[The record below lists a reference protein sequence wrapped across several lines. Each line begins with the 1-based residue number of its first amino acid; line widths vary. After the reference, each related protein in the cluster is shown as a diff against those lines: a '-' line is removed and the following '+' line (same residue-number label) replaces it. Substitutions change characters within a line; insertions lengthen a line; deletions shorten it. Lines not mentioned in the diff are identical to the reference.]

1 LSNFTIISYQ
11 KLNMPKILVFGAAGF
26 LGRHVQT
33 ELMQQGFEV
42 FGFGHRDTG
51 LHQALDL
58 TNLEAV
64 QNALEEHQPSAIIN
78 CAGRTLGTRFEL
90 VRDNILVV
98 TNLLEAISQKAP
110 NARLVHIGSAAEYG
124 MPQDQNALTEEAP
137 TRPDGQYGIT
147 KLAASALVIQASLTN
162 QIDGVV
168 LRLSNPLGAGMNEGT
183 LPGRAAKL
191 FKTALET
198 SDTTITLGPL
208 EAFRDFIDAR
218 DVAKAALLAATAA
231 KPEHKLFNLGS
242 GNATQARVLIQTLA
256 KIAGFT
262 GEILERDLGSARSA
276 GVSWQQADISRIKN
290 WLAWQPQ
297 FKIEESLTQ
306 LWNAANT

>member
-1 LSNFTIISYQ
+1 
-11 KLNMPKILVFGAAGF
+11 MPKIILFGAAGF

-33 ELMQQGFEV
+33 ELEQQGFDV
-42 FGFGHRDTG
+42 VGFGHRDTG
-51 LHQALDL
+51 IHRVLDL
-58 TNLEAV
+58 TNLAELQQV
-64 QNALEEHQPSAIIN
+64 LQQQPSAIIN

-98 TNLLEAISQKAP
+98 TNLLEAISQKAAS
-110 NARLVHIGSAAEYG
+110 ARLVHIGSAAEYG
-124 MPQDQNALTEEAP
+124 MPQDQNALTEDAP

-147 KLAASALVIQASLTN
+147 KLAASALVMQASLTN
-162 QIDGVV
+162 QVDGVV
-168 LRLSNPLGAGMNEGT
+168 LRLSNPLGAGMSDGT

-191 FKTALET
+191 FKNALET
-198 SDTTITLGPL
+198 GETTITLGPL

-218 DVAKAALLAATAA
+218 DVAKAAVLAATAA
-231 KPEHKLFNLGS
+231 KPEQKLFNLGS
-242 GNATQARVLIQTLA
+242 GQATQARDLIQTLA

-290 WLAWQPQ
+290 WLAWQPE
-297 FKIEESLTQ
+297 FKIEDSLRQ
-306 LWNAANT
+306 LWNALSA

>member
-1 LSNFTIISYQ
+1 
-11 KLNMPKILVFGAAGF
+11 MPKILLFGAAGF

-33 ELMQQGFEV
+33 ELEQQGVEAV
-42 FGFGHRDTG
+42 GFGYSDTG
-51 LHQALDL
+51 LHQVLDL
-58 TNLEAV
+58 TDLRAL
-64 QNALEEHQPSAIIN
+64 QAALEQHQPSAIIN

-124 MPQDQNALTEEAP
+124 MPQNLNALTEDAP

-162 QIDGVV
+162 QVDGLV
-168 LRLSNPLGAGMNEGT
+168 LRLSNPLGAGMPEGT
-183 LPGRAAKL
+183 LPGRAASL
-191 FKTALET
+191 IKTALE
-198 SDTTITLGPL
+198 SGQSSITLGPL

-218 DVAKAALLAATAA
+218 DVAKAAVLAATAS
-231 KPEHKLFNLGS
+231 KPDQKLFNLGS

-256 KIAGFT
+256 KIAGFH

-276 GVSWQQADISRIKN
+276 GVSWQQADISRIKH
-290 WLAWQPQ
+290 WLTWQPQ
-297 FKIEESLTQ
+297 FNIEDSLRQ
-306 LWNAANT
+306 LWNALSA

>member
-1 LSNFTIISYQ
+1 
-11 KLNMPKILVFGAAGF
+11 MPKILVFGAAGF

-33 ELMQQGFEV
+33 ELEQQGFEAI
-42 FGFGHRDTG
+42 GFGHRETG

-64 QNALEEHQPSAIIN
+64 CETLGQHQPSAIIN

-110 NARLVHIGSAAEYG
+110 SARLVHIGSAAEYG
-124 MPQDQNALTEEAP
+124 MPQNLDALTEDAP

-147 KLAASALVIQASLTN
+147 KLAASALVVQASLSN
-162 QIDGVV
+162 QVNGVV
-168 LRLSNPLGAGMNEGT
+168 LRLSNPLGAGMPEGT
-183 LPGRAAKL
+183 LPGRAARL
-191 FKTALET
+191 FKTALESRDT
-198 SDTTITLGPL
+198 SITLGPL

-218 DVAKAALLAATAA
+218 DVAKATVLAANAE
-231 KPEHKLFNLGS
+231 KPNEKLFNLGS

-262 GEILERDLGSARSA
+262 GEILERELGSARSA
-276 GVSWQQADISRIKN
+276 GVSWQQADISRIKS

-297 FKIEESLTQ
+297 FKIEDSLRQ
-306 LWNAANT
+306 LWNAASE

>member
-1 LSNFTIISYQ
+1 
-11 KLNMPKILVFGAAGF
+11 MAKILLFGAAGF

-33 ELMQQGFEV
+33 ELEQQGFDV
-42 FGFGHRDTG
+42 LGFGHRETG
-51 LHQALDL
+51 SHQTLDL

-64 QNALEEHQPSAIIN
+64 RETLERHQPSAIIN

-98 TNLLEAISQKAP
+98 TNLLEAINQKAP
-110 NARLVHIGSAAEYG
+110 SARLVHIGSAAEYG
-124 MPQDQNALTEEAP
+124 MPQNLDALTEDAP

-162 QIDGVV
+162 QVDGVV
-168 LRLSNPLGAGMNEGT
+168 LRLSNPLGAGMPEGT

-198 SDTTITLGPL
+198 GKSNITLGPL

-218 DVAKAALLAATAA
+218 DVAKAAVLAATAA
-231 KPEHKLFNLGS
+231 KPEQKLFNLGS
-242 GNATQARVLIQTLA
+242 GNATQARVLIQSLA
-256 KIAGFT
+256 KIAGFK

-276 GVSWQQADISRIKN
+276 GVSWQQADISRIKT
-290 WLAWQPQ
+290 WLAWQPE
-297 FKIEESLTQ
+297 FKIEQSLTQ
-306 LWNAANT
+306 LWNAANV